1 MEKNIVRKKARQI
14 LTGISKERIND
25 KSLIVS
31 KNIISL
37 IEDIQ
42 KKITSRKLIIGAF
55 CPIQQEVLW
64 FRSFKE
70 NDFSY
75 CVPHIFD
82 EHKMDFYKVSL
93 DKLTQGNLGLVLDKE
108 DRSELLIPD
117 VMIIPGLSFSV
128 SKKRLG
134 RGKGYYDR
142 YLCEFDGLKIGVCF
156 SEQVFKD
163 IPTDEHDQEMDYL
176 VTEEKIYK

>member
-1 MEKNIVRKKARQI
+1 VEKNIVRRKARQI
-14 LTGISKERIND
+14 LTSLSKERIND

-37 IEDIQ
+37 LQDIQ
-42 KKITSRKLIIGAF
+42 KTITSRTLIIGAF

-75 CVPHIFD
+75 CVPHIID
-82 EHKMDFYKVSL
+82 ECKMDFYKVSL
-93 DKLTQGNLGLVLDKE
+93 DKLTQGDLGLVLDKE
-108 DRSELLIPD
+108 DRGELLVPD
-117 VMIIPGLSFSV
+117 VLLIPGLSFSA

-142 YLCEFDGLKIGVCF
+142 YLSDFGGVKIGVCF
-156 SEQVFKD
+156 SEQLFEN
-163 IPTDEHDQEMDYL
+163 IPTDEHDQKMDYL